1 MIPSSKSN
9 NPLMSFM
16 RQPKIYI
23 RLPSNGEYWP
33 PGALAISET
42 EDYPVYSMTAKDELL
57 LKVPDAILNG
67 QAVVDVIQNC
77 MPNIKNAWMTP
88 SVDLDAI
95 LIAIR
100 IATYGERMSTPVN
113 LPSEINLDYE
123 VDLRLV
129 LDNLYQTITWDPI
142 IPVTQELTV
151 YVKPLNYKQI
161 SDSSVKSFE
170 TQKILMLANDEN
182 LSQDQKVEMFQKTF
196 SKLTDV
202 TIGVVKDSIFRI
214 DTPEGSVED
223 PRFIKEFVDNIDKD
237 MFNVIQNHLDK
248 LKDTNVIKP
257 IEIET
262 PEQIKQ
268 QGYTQPT
275 ITVPLVFDPST
286 FFA

>member
-1 MIPSSKSN
+1 MIPSAKNN
-9 NPLMSFM
+9 NPLMSYM
-16 RQPKIYI
+16 RQPKIYV

-33 PGALAISET
+33 PGSLTPAET
-42 EDYPVYSMTAKDELL
+42 QEYPVYSMTAKDELL

-77 MPNIKNAWMTP
+77 LPNIKNAWMTP

-100 IATYGERMSTPVN
+100 IATYGEKMSTPVN

-123 VDLRLV
+123 VDLRFV
-129 LDNLYQTITWDPI
+129 LDNLYQTITWDPV
-142 IPVTQELTV
+142 IPVTQDLTV

-196 SKLTDV
+196 AKLTDV

-223 PRFIKEFVDNIDKD
+223 PRFIREFVDNIDKD
-237 MFNVIQNHLDK
+237 MFNIIQNHLDK
-248 LKDTNVIKP
+248 LKDNNVIKP

-262 PEQIKQ
+262 PEQIKL

-286 FFA
+286 FFV